1 MSKNKIAICSCARL
15 KSSRCKRK
23 MIRPFNGSSLT
34 DIMLRK
40 LRLISSKNK
49 EFDVFFAGH
58 EKIFL
63 EKSKR
68 HRVHFIQRTKKS
80 ANIDGPSEISNF
92 FKDLD
97 YDYFFNKR
105 LYAFFK
111 NFYNYKFSQ
120 NL

>member
-1 MSKNKIAICSCARL
+1 
-15 KSSRCKRK
+15 
-23 MIRPFNGSSLT
+23 MIRSFNGSSLT

-68 HRVHFIQRTKKS
+68 HRVPFIQRTKKS
-80 ANIDGPSEISNF
+80 ANIDGPASEIYNF
-92 FKDLD
+92 FKDLN
-97 YDYFFNKR
+97 YDYFFFNKR

-111 NFYNYKFSQ
+111 NFYNYKFSE
-120 NL
+120 NM

>member
-1 MSKNKIAICSCARL
+1 MIKNKIAICSCARL

-23 MIRPFNGSSLT
+23 MIRSFNGSSLT

-68 HRVHFIQRTKKS
+68 HRVPFIQRTKKS
-80 ANIDGPSEISNF
+80 ANIDGPASEIYNF

-97 YDYFFNKR
+97 YDYFFLINACMPFLKIS
-105 LYAFFK
+105 
-111 NFYNYKFSQ
+111 SQ
-120 NL
+120 L